1 MKKIVI
7 IVLLSFVGLLFFGG
21 LIFVSQLISFSN
33 NEIELKNAFK
43 QKKDERTAFYDK
55 MWKTISQKTK
65 IAVKNDESFKQ
76 NINIIMTGRQDS
88 ENVIFKLIQEVNPN
102 ANFGEVSSLY
112 KDLSRTIEGER
123 EGFFNQ
129 EKVMQDIVMQHSN
142 LLDKFPNSFYN
153 IFFNRKHLEYK
164 PITSDRTD
172 EVMKSGK
179 DNNVDLEL
187 K

>member
-1 MKKIVI
+1 MKKVLI
-7 IVLLSFVGLLFFGG
+7 IGALSFVALLFFGG
-21 LIFVSQLISFSN
+21 LIFVTQLISFSN
-33 NEIELKNAFK
+33 NEIELRNLFK
-43 QKKDERTAFYDK
+43 QKTDERTAFYDK

-76 NINIIMTGRQDS
+76 NINLIMAGRQDS
-88 ENVIFKLIQEVNPN
+88 ENVIFKWIKEVNPN
-102 ANFGEVSSLY
+102 ANFGEVSGLY

-129 EKVMQDIVMQHSN
+129 EKVMQDVVMQHNN
-142 LLDKFPNSFYN
+142 LIQKFPGSFYN
-153 IFFNRKHLEYK
+153 MFFNRMTLEYK

-172 EVMKSGK
+172 EVIKTGK

-187 K
+187 